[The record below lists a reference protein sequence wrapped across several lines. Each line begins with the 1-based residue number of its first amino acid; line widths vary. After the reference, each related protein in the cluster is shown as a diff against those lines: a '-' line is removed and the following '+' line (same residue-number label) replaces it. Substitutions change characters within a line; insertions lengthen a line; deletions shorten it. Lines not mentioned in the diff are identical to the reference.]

1 MAAGGTTR
9 VVVAALG
16 ANALIA
22 VSKFVAASIT
32 GSAAM
37 LSEALH
43 SVADTANQGL
53 LLFGMRRARQPAD
66 ARHPFGYSKE
76 LYFWSFVVAILLF
89 SMGAGVSMYEGVQ
102 KLLHPHPIEYAIVNY
117 IVLTVAICV
126 ELVST
131 WVAVGE
137 FNAQRGET
145 GALTAL
151 KCSKDPALFTVVL
164 EGGAALIG
172 LVIALAG
179 NLVSDQLGWL
189 AGGAVASIA
198 IGCVLA
204 GVSSFHEPGDHEP
217 VDRRGGKHGGGGGC
231 ARADRG
237 GGGEER
243 RHSAHPHHSHHAPR
257 ATGCAGDRAHRL
269 RGHGQRGAGGDH
281 RGRPG
286 RGHQSPLPE
295 IHCSWRRKGIEAS
308 GRVRFEVVSR
318 TFPDLYCPGLSM
330 GWELSAP
337 FRCIIGSLPNER
349 LIAW

>member
-1 MAAGGTTR
+1 MAVGGTTR

-145 GALTAL
+145 GALAAL
-151 KCSKDPALFTVVL
+151 KSSKDPALFTVVL
-164 EGGAALIG
+164 EDLAALIG

-179 NLVSDQLGWL
+179 NLVADQLGWL
-189 AGGAVASIA
+189 AGDAVASIA

-204 GVSSFHEPGDHEP
+204 GVAAFMSRETMSLLIGEAASAEVVEGVRGLIEAEAAKSGAI
-217 VDRRGGKHGGGGGC
+217 RRIHTIRTMHLGPQDVLATVRIDFEDTVSA
-231 ARADRG
+231 ARV
-237 GGGEER
+237 E
-243 RHSAHPHHSHHAPR
+243 S
-257 ATGCAGDRAHRL
+257 
-269 RGHGQRGAGGDH
+269 H

-286 RGHQSPLPE
+286 SGHQSPLPRNPAPVPGGE
-295 IHCSWRRKGIEAS
+295 RGLKAS
-308 GRVRFEVVSR
+308 G
-318 TFPDLYCPGLSM
+318 
-330 GWELSAP
+330 SA
-337 FRCIIGSLPNER
+337 L
-349 LIAW
+349 

>member
-43 SVADTANQGL
+43 SVADTVNQGL
-53 LLFGMRRARQPAD
+53 LLFGMRRARQPPD

-89 SMGAGVSMYEGVQ
+89 SMGAGVSMYEGAH
-102 KLLHPHPIEYAIVNY
+102 KLLHPHPIEHAIVNY
-117 IVLTVAICV
+117 VVLSVAICV

-145 GALTAL
+145 GALAAL
-151 KCSKDPALFTVVL
+151 KSSKDPALFTVVL
-164 EGGAALIG
+164 EDLAALIG

-179 NLVSDQLGWL
+179 NLAADQLGWQS
-189 AGGAVASIA
+189 GDAVASIA
-198 IGCVLA
+198 IGCVLV
-204 GVSSFHEPGDHEP
+204 GVAAFMSRETMSLLVGEAASAEVVEGMRGLIEAEAAKSGAI
-217 VDRRGGKHGGGGGC
+217 RRIHTIRTMHLGPQDVLATVSIDFEDTISAAQVETIVRDLEGIIK
-231 ARADRG
+231 ARF
-237 GGGEER
+237 
-243 RHSAHPHHSHHAPR
+243 
-257 ATGCAGDRAHRL
+257 
-269 RGHGQRGAGGDH
+269 
-281 RGRPG
+281 
-286 RGHQSPLPE
+286 PE
-295 IHCSWRRKGIEAS
+295 IRHLFLAAEGIETL
-308 GRVRFEVVSR
+308 G
-318 TFPDLYCPGLSM
+318 T
-330 GWELSAP
+330 SA
-337 FRCIIGSLPNER
+337 L
-349 LIAW
+349 

>member
-1 MAAGGTTR
+1 
-9 VVVAALG
+9 VVAALG

-53 LLFGMRRARQPAD
+53 LLFGMRRARQTAD

-89 SMGAGVSMYEGVQ
+89 SMGAGVSIYEGVQ

-145 GALTAL
+145 GALAAL
-151 KCSKDPALFTVVL
+151 KSSKDPALFTVVL
-164 EGGAALIG
+164 EDLAALIG
-172 LVIALAG
+172 LIIALAG
-179 NLVSDQLGWL
+179 NLVADQLSWL
-189 AGGAVASIA
+189 AGDAVASIA
-198 IGCVLA
+198 IGCVLSGVAAFMSRETMSLLIGEAASAEVVEGMRGLIEAEAAKSGAIRRIHTIRTMHLGPQDVLATVRIDFEDTVSAARVETIVGDLA
-204 GVSSFHEPGDHEP
+204 GAI
-217 VDRRGGKHGGGGGC
+217 K
-231 ARADRG
+231 ARF
-237 GGGEER
+237 
-243 RHSAHPHHSHHAPR
+243 
-257 ATGCAGDRAHRL
+257 
-269 RGHGQRGAGGDH
+269 
-281 RGRPG
+281 
-286 RGHQSPLPE
+286 PE
-295 IHCSWRRKGIEAS
+295 IRHLFLAAKG
-308 GRVRFEVVSR
+308 
-318 TFPDLYCPGLSM
+318 
-330 GWELSAP
+330 
-337 FRCIIGSLPNER
+337 N
-349 LIAW
+349 